1 MEIILEVK
9 KMAGK
14 STTRSINRALDILE
28 CFLKEEELSLM
39 EISNKTDLSPST
51 AHRLVNSLMDK
62 HYLERDESNKKFFLG
77 PMIARL
83 GNVSLKSID
92 TNFKEIAKKY
102 MQELKDEFN
111 ENVALYVS
119 EGDYKLCIERIEA
132 DRTLKQIIHVGDR
145 LKINKGSI
153 GKIFLAHMDEEKL
166 KELKERYPN
175 IDLEEIKEVREQ
187 GYSFSDGE
195 REEGLVGIAC
205 PIYNIKGEILAAISL
220 SGPSIRFLDDKL
232 NNKIEKTKKTAME
245 ISTALGYNGL
255 KS

>member
-111 ENVALYVS
+111 ENVALSYEYIPLLPV
-119 EGDYKLCIERIEA
+119 
-132 DRTLKQIIHVGDR
+132 
-145 LKINKGSI
+145 
-153 GKIFLAHMDEEKL
+153 
-166 KELKERYPN
+166 
-175 IDLEEIKEVREQ
+175 
-187 GYSFSDGE
+187 
-195 REEGLVGIAC
+195 
-205 PIYNIKGEILAAISL
+205 
-220 SGPSIRFLDDKL
+220 
-232 NNKIEKTKKTAME
+232 
-245 ISTALGYNGL
+245 
-255 KS
+255 